1 MQNTKINDCCCQN
14 ELSENLIINLSCTQV
29 SDYLIGWYINVYVYI
44 WLVDG
49 WYNCTCMLPYSGGFM
64 LVKTPRSKPEVI
76 DFRGRAPAAA
86 HQDMFKDNVNLS
98 RVVSV

>member
-1 MQNTKINDCCCQN
+1 
-14 ELSENLIINLSCTQV
+14 
-29 SDYLIGWYINVYVYI
+29 
-44 WLVDG
+44 
-49 WYNCTCMLPYSGGFM
+49 M